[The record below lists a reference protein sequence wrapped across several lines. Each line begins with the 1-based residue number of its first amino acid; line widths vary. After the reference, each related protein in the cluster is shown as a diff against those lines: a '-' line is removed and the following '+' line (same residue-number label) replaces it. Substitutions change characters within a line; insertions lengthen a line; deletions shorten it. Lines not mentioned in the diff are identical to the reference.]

1 MKENLRKNVVPI
13 AVLLIV
19 ALLSLFVLSGIF
31 SSQDFHRS
39 SIADLNDRET
49 EVLTLS
55 GISLALSVAATLPP
69 DDIGTPLADKLAD
82 LSSNF
87 LLILCVIILEKYL
100 LTITGTVTFAVLIP
114 IACLLGIIYLLTQW
128 EKLKKLALKL
138 AVFGLLIFA
147 LVPASVQV
155 SALIENTYQSS
166 VENTESITEKIA
178 ALQAELEDE
187 AATEDEGGISG
198 VISNITDGISTASSA
213 VLDWT
218 GEQFNHLIEAIAV
231 MIITNCVIPLLV
243 LFAFVWLAKTI
254 LNINIPFSYGKTQNA
269 LKRKISPKK
278 ESQM

>member
-39 SIADLNDRET
+39 SLAALNDKETTVLGLSAASAVSSTLISALPGDLAAPLAEKLIDLN
-49 EVLTLS
+49 
-55 GISLALSVAATLPP
+55 
-69 DDIGTPLADKLAD
+69 
-82 LSSNF
+82 SNF

-100 LTITGTVTFAVLIP
+100 LTISATVTFSILIP
-114 IACLLGIIYLLTQW
+114 ISCLLGIIYFLTKR
-128 EKLKKLALKL
+128 EKLKILGAKLTI
-138 AVFGLLIFA
+138 FGILLFA

-218 GEQFNHLIEAIAV
+218 GEQLNYLIESIAV
-231 MIITNCVIPLLV
+231 LIVTSCVIPILV
-243 LFAFVWLAKTI
+243 MFAFVWLAKII
-254 LNINIPFSYGKTQNA
+254 LNIELPLSYGKTRKG
-269 LKRKISPKK
+269 LKETLFRKK
-278 ESQM
+278 EEM